1 MDRKSDYRSAVVAPL
16 PGAAKGTA
24 VSAVDDW
31 FEREILPLE
40 ASLMQYLERNWRNPS
55 DIPDFRQD
63 IYVRI
68 YEAAQKEIPEHAG
81 KFLLTTAR
89 NFLINKAKQA
99 RIIPIQTAG
108 NLEEFD
114 AATDM
119 PGPERVVQG
128 REELRHLQAALDQ
141 LPPRAREAIV
151 LRRVHGLTRSEIAR
165 RMGINEV
172 SVSRYLSRAICALAD
187 VLHGEPSN
195 IRRRP

>member
-1 MDRKSDYRSAVVAPL
+1 MDRKTDFRSAVTAPL
-16 PGAAKGTA
+16 AGAAKGMA

-68 YEAAQKEIPEHAG
+68 YEAAQKEIPQHAG

-89 NFLINKAKQA
+89 NLLIDKAKQA
-99 RIIPIQTAG
+99 RIVPIEAAA
-108 NLEEFD
+108 NLEDFGSVAD
-114 AATDM
+114 VL
-119 PGPERVVQG
+119 GPERIAVA
-128 REELRHLQAALDQ
+128 RDELRHLQAALDR
-141 LPPRAREAIV
+141 LPPRAREAII
-151 LRRVHGLTRSEIAR
+151 LRRIHGLTRAEIAR

-172 SVSRYLSRAICALAD
+172 SVSRYLSRAICAIAD
-187 VLHGEPSN
+187 TLHGEPSN

>member
-1 MDRKSDYRSAVVAPL
+1 MDRKSDFRSAVTAPF

-68 YEAAQKEIPEHAG
+68 YEAAQKELPQHAG

-89 NFLINKAKQA
+89 NLLIDKAKQA
-99 RIIPIQTAG
+99 RIVPIEAAAS
-108 NLEEFD
+108 LEDFD
-114 AATDM
+114 KAADVL
-119 PGPERVVQG
+119 GPERIAVA
-128 REELRHLQAALDQ
+128 RDELRHLQAALDR
-141 LPPRAREAIV
+141 LPPRAREAII
-151 LRRVHGLTRSEIAR
+151 LRRIHGLTRGEIAR

>member
-1 MDRKSDYRSAVVAPL
+1 MDRKSDFLSAVTAPF
-16 PGAAKGTA
+16 PGAAKGMA

-55 DIPDFRQD
+55 DIPDIRQD

-68 YEAAQKEIPEHAG
+68 YEAAQKELPQHAG

-89 NFLINKAKQA
+89 NFLIDKARQA
-99 RIIPIQTAG
+99 RIVPIEAAA
-108 NLEEFD
+108 NLEDFGT
-114 AATDM
+114 ATDV
-119 PGPERVVQG
+119 PGPEQIAVARD
-128 REELRHLQAALDQ
+128 ELRHLQAALDR
-141 LPPRAREAIV
+141 LPPRAREAII